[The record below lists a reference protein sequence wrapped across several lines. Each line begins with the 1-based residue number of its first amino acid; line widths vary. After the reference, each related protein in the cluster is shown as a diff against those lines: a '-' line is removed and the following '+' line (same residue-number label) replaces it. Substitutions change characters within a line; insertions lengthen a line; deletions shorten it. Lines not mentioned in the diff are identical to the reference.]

1 MALEDDVELL
11 MRVPLLASL
20 GRDAL
25 RILAIG
31 AEQRRLQ
38 PNETLFREGEDADA
52 AYLVIAGAVTL
63 KHMLDPK
70 RGEVVVEVGA
80 LIGET
85 ALITE
90 VRRPVT
96 ALARGEAHLLRIPAQ
111 HLPAYAGRLSG
122 SRRQSAPD
130 VRPAHGEDGLRTRR
144 DPPALARPQAIAS
157 HRPVASRRTPRIE

>member
-1 MALEDDVELL
+1 MTLEDDVELL

-52 AYLVIAGAVTL
+52 AYLVIAGSVTL

-96 ALARGEAHLLRIPAQ
+96 AFARGEAHLLRIP
-111 HLPAYAGRLSG
+111 RNTF
-122 SRRQSAPD
+122 
-130 VRPAHGEDGLRTRR
+130 LRTLEGYPEAAANVRR
-144 DPPALARPQAIAS
+144 MFAQRMAKTVSELDEI
-157 HRPVASRRTPRIE
+157 RRRLNDRKQ